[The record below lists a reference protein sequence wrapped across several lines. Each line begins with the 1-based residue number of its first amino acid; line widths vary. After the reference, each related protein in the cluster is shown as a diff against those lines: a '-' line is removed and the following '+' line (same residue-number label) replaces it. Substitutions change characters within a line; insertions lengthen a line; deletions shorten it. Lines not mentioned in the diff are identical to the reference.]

1 MKRTMFV
8 VIAAT
13 FFTTSLWPQSLQDF
27 EKKVTEFTLK
37 NGMHFIVVERHDA
50 PVLAFNTYVDVGSVD
65 DPGGLTGLAHMFEH
79 MAFKGTEQIGTTNW
93 PAEKRAM
100 QQTEED
106 YDALQ
111 QEQNKGLHADPEKV
125 KELQARV
132 KADID
137 AAGKYVIPNLYPQI
151 IETNGGV
158 GLNAQTGLD
167 ATQYFYQFP
176 SNRTELWFLLES
188 ERFYAPVFREF
199 YKERNVV
206 REERRMRVESEP
218 QGELQEA
225 FLATAFQAHPYHHSP
240 GGWASDIEALRL
252 GDAIRFYKEFYVPQN
267 INMAIVGDIDPKRA
281 RALAE
286 KYFGVIP
293 PAPNSPL
300 VHTIE
305 PPQNGERRVEIN
317 TEAQPIELIGYK
329 RPDQLS
335 QDDPVFDV
343 ISEILSGGR
352 TGTIYKELVRD
363 KQLALAAGAAS
374 TFPSAKFPNMFI
386 LYIAPNMGKSL
397 DECEK
402 ALYEVV
408 DRLKTQKVD
417 DETLK
422 RVKTKLRADL
432 IRKLDSNSGL
442 AAELNFYYVSFGDWK
457 KLFTS
462 IDDYDKITADDVMR
476 VAKQYFVPR
485 TRTIGRLVPPPAA
498 PAAEKGATS
507 K

>member
-1 MKRTMFV
+1 MKR
-8 VIAAT
+8 IAFAALAAAL
-13 FFTTSLWPQSLQDF
+13 FSFSLWPQSLQDF

-37 NGMHFIVVERHDA
+37 NGMHFIVVERHEA
-50 PVLAFNTYVDVGSVD
+50 PVLAFNTYVNVGSVD
-65 DPGGLTGLAHMFEH
+65 DPSGSTGLAHMFEH

-111 QEQNKGLHADPEKV
+111 QEQNKGLHADPKKV
-125 KELQARV
+125 KQLQARV
-132 KADID
+132 KADIE

-158 GLNAQTGLD
+158 GLNAETGVD

-188 ERFYAPVFREF
+188 ERFYAPVFRDF
-199 YKERNVV
+199 YKERSVV

-218 QGELQEA
+218 QGELQES
-225 FLATAFQAHPYHHSP
+225 FLAAAFEAHPYHHSP
-240 GGWASDIEALRL
+240 GGWASDIESLRL
-252 GDAIRFYKEFYVPQN
+252 DDAIRFYKKFYVPQN
-267 INMAIVGDIDPKRA
+267 INVAIVGDIDPKRA
-281 RALAE
+281 RTLAE

-293 PAPNSPL
+293 SGPNPPL
-300 VHTIE
+300 VHTVE
-305 PPQNGERRVEIN
+305 PPQNGERLVEID
-317 TEAQPIELIGYK
+317 TQAQPIELIGYK

-335 QDDPVFDV
+335 PDDPVFDV

-352 TGTIYKELVRD
+352 TGTLYKELVRD
-363 KQLALAAGAAS
+363 KKLALAAGAAS
-374 TFPSAKFPNMFI
+374 TYPSGKYPNMFI
-386 LYIAPNMGKSL
+386 AYVAPNMGKSL

-402 ALYEVV
+402 ALNEVV

-417 DETLK
+417 DETLN

-462 IDDYDKITADDVMR
+462 IDEYDKITADDVMR
-476 VAKQYFVPR
+476 VAKQYFVPQ
-485 TRTIGRLVPPPAA
+485 TRTIGRLVSPPASSTTA
-498 PAAEKGATS
+498 KGATS